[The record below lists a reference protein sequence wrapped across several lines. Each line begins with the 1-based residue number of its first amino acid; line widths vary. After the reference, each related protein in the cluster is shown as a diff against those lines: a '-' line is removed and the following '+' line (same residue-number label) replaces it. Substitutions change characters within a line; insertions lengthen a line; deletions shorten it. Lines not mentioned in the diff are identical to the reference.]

1 MCDDH
6 SASKLAL
13 PGLTRRGFLYGAVGL
28 AGVAAADALL
38 SQFPQRLALA
48 SPMRA
53 AGADGAS
60 AYSMA
65 MHIHSSFSEQSGSMD
80 GQMYQAAT
88 NAVDVLWWT
97 DHDHRMDGLNYRDV
111 THFTSFSEKGAS
123 GQGGAW
129 TWTVAES
136 GPNSS
141 ASTGG
146 IVQTP
151 CSPNDPV
158 SGGALQ
164 LIAQS
169 ATTTLAKYGYYA
181 NCDPAGWNYRD
192 NLTGQSLLIDVL
204 LNSGWSNGYL
214 ELLINTS
221 YHEAAGAAPAGEYT
235 LSYQFVPG
243 GQAISVA
250 NGVNGVVTVP
260 VTPGSWQTVTLTPSN
275 DIANLWP
282 DVDYRDFALWELT
295 LSAASTGDLA
305 EGYFDYL
312 RFDRTISGQAFF
324 EQQAAMEAVL
334 AAKYPSVAQQQGLE
348 VSLYLPHMNWFGP
361 NVALPSYGNTTSG
374 TYSAFLQNTVVP
386 AIHTSGGLASY
397 NHPYGYGDPAE
408 LSQSAQNTLLA
419 QVAGKLLPSGGKP
432 AALGADLLEVGYK
445 LRQGVDLNHHLALW
459 DVMSRNA
466 VFLTGNGVSDD
477 HVGTNWYG
485 INNNWVTWA
494 WAKST
499 GLSDLLTALA
509 AGRSW
514 CGSLSKFTGAL
525 DMLVDG
531 SVPMGAVSVSS
542 ATSRQLVATATGMPQ
557 GSTLQV
563 LQGDVD
569 YAGQSG
575 LAANTAVIG
584 SYPASQISGGT
595 VTQTIDTANSSFL
608 RTQVV
613 TSSGVILATANPVW
627 LLQNAPPNGIP
638 APRQT

>member
-1 MCDDH
+1 
-6 SASKLAL
+6 
-13 PGLTRRGFLYGAVGL
+13 
-28 AGVAAADALL
+28 
-38 SQFPQRLALA
+38 
-48 SPMRA
+48 
-53 AGADGAS
+53 
-60 AYSMA
+60 
-65 MHIHSSFSEQSGSMD
+65 
-80 GQMYQAAT
+80 
-88 NAVDVLWWT
+88 
-97 DHDHRMDGLNYRDV
+97 
-111 THFTSFSEKGAS
+111 
-123 GQGGAW
+123 
-129 TWTVAES
+129 
-136 GPNSS
+136 
-141 ASTGG
+141 
-146 IVQTP
+146 
-151 CSPNDPV
+151 
-158 SGGALQ
+158 
-164 LIAQS
+164 
-169 ATTTLAKYGYYA
+169 
-181 NCDPAGWNYRD
+181 
-192 NLTGQSLLIDVL
+192 
-204 LNSGWSNGYL
+204 
-214 ELLINTS
+214 
-221 YHEAAGAAPAGEYT
+221 
-235 LSYQFVPG
+235 
-243 GQAISVA
+243 
-250 NGVNGVVTVP
+250 
-260 VTPGSWQTVTLTPSN
+260 
-275 DIANLWP
+275 
-282 DVDYRDFALWELT
+282 
-295 LSAASTGDLA
+295 
-305 EGYFDYL
+305 
-312 RFDRTISGQAFF
+312 
-324 EQQAAMEAVL
+324 
-334 AAKYPSVAQQQGLE
+334 